1 MARARGKTTASPLL
15 RGRFSRDRFWDPH
28 LFWGLRGGKST
39 NPGRHLMTQAGLKES
54 TSRFG

>member
-15 RGRFSRDRFWDPH
+15 GGRFLARPVLGSASV
-28 LFWGLRGGKST
+28 LGLRGGKST